1 MDVRTASVKSF
12 RRINLGAEG
21 KNRSI
26 DLILY
31 YHNVMPPW
39 LFVHRIPLYHG
50 GIFFVARYKVKSVN
64 WEMKDAH

>member
-39 LFVHRIPLYHG
+39 LFGKLFVHRIPLYHG

-64 WEMKDAH
+64 